1 VATAK
6 TSPLDATGK
15 AAEDAAKRNAEELR
29 KRQDEISISRAVEE
43 EALQTQVF
51 DPKTPDKPLLIDEI
65 EEVGVTVAAD
75 SSVIIRTVT
84 DIEDMTYGVINGT
97 PQNYN
102 FKAGVKYKVPRDLAV
117 YLDQLGY
124 LSMVG

>member
-1 VATAK
+1 MATAK

-51 DPKTPDKPLLIDEI
+51 DPKTPDKPILIDEI
-65 EEVGVTVAAD
+65 EEVGVSVAAD
-75 SSVIIRTVT
+75 NTVIIRTVT
-84 DIEDMTYGVINGT
+84 DIEDMTYGVHNGT

-124 LSMVG
+124 ISMVG